1 MKIEKEIKK
10 GKSEH
15 EEWLAGIERALTRAA
30 EEARKVARFYG
41 TPIYIQEK
49 GGKVIAVKP

>member
-1 MKIEKEIKK
+1 MKEITCHKNSPPDSMQIK
-10 GKSEH
+10 
-15 EEWLAGIERALTRAA
+15 IERALTRAA
-30 EEARKVARFYG
+30 KEARKVARFYG

>member
-1 MKIEKEIKK
+1 MKQDTCHNTSQPDSMQIK
-10 GKSEH
+10 
-15 EEWLAGIERALTRAA
+15 IERALKRAA
-30 EEARKVARFYG
+30 EEARRVARFHG